1 MFKELN
7 DDCLFS
13 IYKYL
18 DHIELTRLTYVN
30 RFAFQTVTSSSGS
43 NHLWRF
49 HLNTVFPLW
58 KERGDLPS
66 LEGDIGA
73 QKGPRA
79 KDDAGYKRF
88 KDAIKLYGADI
99 ARSGCMNQ
107 LNAIVN
113 GRLIPFLKAYAPHI
127 LQNLSAR
134 LTSAWFDGENEEG
147 EFYRQF
153 FLSLPGPLRAL
164 YYILGGQ
171 SAPVDETEGN
181 GVFGSFYCYDL
192 SPSCSFLEL
201 KQAVFL
207 KTKCESYSD
216 PLQPI
221 TRDIFPFA
229 SSLDARQGLP
239 LTFGVDTNSKEARV
253 YVFGLKGQPRS
264 RQPILFANP
273 ACPKGTGLIEW
284 LDNYVKKL
292 EEGVFSMQERPEVY
306 HRGTYHD
313 KLKYICLHPYPSRLL
328 DLESSIN
335 GSVKVTHGIKIIMG
349 ATMISLPDAKGLFS
363 YRCWIYNDGS
373 VFKSVQLSHRTWRIK
388 SCRGKKIESVFG
400 PGVIGLTPLITDCDE
415 SIFNYASQ
423 TQVSFE
429 EPVDGDDDDE
439 SPYME
444 GSFRFVPGTL
454 EAPVGEYFEALVGRV
469 YFKPTEFIYT

>member
-13 IYKYL
+13 IYKFL
-18 DHIELTRLTYVN
+18 DHIELNSLTFVS
-30 RFAFQTVTSSSGS
+30 RFSYQSVTSSSGS
-43 NHLWRF
+43 NSLWRY

-66 LEGDIGA
+66 LQGDIGVP
-73 QKGPRA
+73 KGPRA
-79 KDDAGYKRF
+79 EDSAGYKRF
-88 KDAIKLYGADI
+88 KDAIKLYGEDI

-107 LNAIVN
+107 INSIVN

-134 LTSAWFDGENEEG
+134 LTINWFDREKDEGGEH
-147 EFYRQF
+147 YRQTF
-153 FLSLPGPLRAL
+153 VSLPGPLRAL

-171 SAPVDETEGN
+171 SAPIDETEGN

-207 KTKCESYSD
+207 KTKCESFIN
-216 PLQPI
+216 PLEPI

-229 SSLDARQGLP
+229 SSLDARHGLP

-253 YVFGLKGQPRS
+253 FVLGLKGQPRQ
-264 RQPILFANP
+264 REPILFANP
-273 ACPKGTGLIEW
+273 ACPRGTGLIEW
-284 LDNYVKKL
+284 LDNYVKML
-292 EEGVFSMQERPEVY
+292 EEGVFSMQEKPEMY
-306 HRGTYHD
+306 HRGTYRD
-313 KLKYICLHPYPSRLL
+313 TLKYICLHPRPSCIL
-328 DLESSIN
+328 DLENSIN
-335 GSVKVTHGIKIIMG
+335 GSVKVTHGIKITMG
-349 ATMISLPDAKGLFS
+349 ATMLSLPDAKGLFS
-363 YRCWIYNDGS
+363 YRCWIENDGS

-388 SCRGKKIESVFG
+388 PGRGKKIENVFG
-400 PGVIGLTPLITDCDE
+400 PGVIGLTPVITDCDE

-429 EPVDGDDDDE
+429 EPVEGDDDE
-439 SPYME
+439 QPYME

-454 EAPVGEYFEALVGRV
+454 DTPVGPYFEALVGRV